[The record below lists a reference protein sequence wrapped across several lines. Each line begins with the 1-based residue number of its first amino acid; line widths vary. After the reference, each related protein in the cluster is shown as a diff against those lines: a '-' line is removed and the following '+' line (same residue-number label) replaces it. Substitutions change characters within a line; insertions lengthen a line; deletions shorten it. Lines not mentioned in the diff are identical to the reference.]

1 MQISNKIETAF
12 NEQIREELESA
23 YIYLSMAAYF
33 EAQNLPGMAQWMRA
47 QSQEEVEH
55 AMKFFAHINE
65 RGGRVQLKALNAPP
79 IEFGGPTDAFQKA
92 LEHEQQIT
100 RRIHDLYRLST
111 EENDYASLSMLQ
123 WFVDEQVEEEDN
135 VGQVV
140 EMLKLAGEKG
150 TALFMLDRQLG
161 QREG

>member
-1 MQISNKIETAF
+1 MQISSKMESAF

-33 EAQNLPGMAQWMRA
+33 EAENLPGMAQWMRA
-47 QSQEEVEH
+47 QSNEELEH
-55 AMKFFAHINE
+55 AMKFYGHINE
-65 RGGRVQLKALNAPP
+65 RGGKVQLQALSAPP
-79 IEFGGPTDAFQKA
+79 IDFGGPLDAFQKA
-92 LEHEQQIT
+92 LGHEQHIT
-100 RRIHDLYRLST
+100 RCIHDLYRLSM

-150 TALFMLDRQLG
+150 QALFMMDRQLG
-161 QREG
+161 QRE

>member
-1 MQISNKIETAF
+1 MQISTKIETAF

-33 EAQNLPGMAQWMRA
+33 EAENLPGMAHWMRA

-55 AMKFFAHINE
+55 AMKFFEHITE
-65 RGGRVQLKALNAPP
+65 RGGRVQLKALSAPP
-79 IEFGGPTDAFQKA
+79 VDFGGALDAFQKA
-92 LEHEQQIT
+92 LEHEQHIT

-123 WFVDEQVEEEDN
+123 WFIDEQVEEEAN
-135 VGQVV
+135 VGQAV
-140 EMLKLAGEKG
+140 EMLKLAGDKG
-150 TALFMLDRQLG
+150 HALLMMDRQLA
-161 QREG
+161 QRDE